1 MTRMTR
7 LRRTAALALAI
18 GLGGGPM
25 VGSAE
30 AQRPGERVRAM
41 RFVEQAAGPQIGLA
55 VREVTPADV
64 ERESLASSRGAVVSA
79 VTDGSPADEAGVRA
93 GDVVVAFDGETVR
106 SARQLSRL
114 VQETPPGRAAGITI
128 RRDGARLEL
137 ELEVTPVNRPVSADD
152 FRGPLD
158 RIGRLGEELGR
169 RFEGFRMPEF
179 DVFRSSRTRL
189 GIGAQAL
196 TPQLAD
202 YFGVEEGVLVTHVE
216 EDSAAS
222 TAGLRAGDVITA
234 VDDRGVSDVDELRRR
249 LDRVEPDEEIS
260 LTITRDGETLTLSA
274 TVESRDGWRSRRT
287 VRRPIDS

>member
-64 ERESLASSRGAVVSA
+64 ERESLVSSRGAVVSA

-114 VQETPPGRAAGITI
+114 VQETPPGRAAGITV
-128 RRDGARLEL
+128 RRDGARL
-137 ELEVTPVNRPVSADD
+137 ELEVTPVNRPASADD

-169 RFEGFRMPEF
+169 RFEGFRIPEF
-179 DVFRSSRTRL
+179 DVFRSRTRL

-216 EDSAAS
+216 EDSGIDGRPS
-222 TAGLRAGDVITA
+222 CGRRDH
-234 VDDRGVSDVDELRRR
+234 RGR
-249 LDRVEPDEEIS
+249 
-260 LTITRDGETLTLSA
+260 
-274 TVESRDGWRSRRT
+274 RSRR
-287 VRRPIDS
+287 VGCR

>member
-64 ERESLASSRGAVVSA
+64 ERESLVSSRGAVVSA

-114 VQETPPGRAAGITI
+114 VQETPPGRAAGITV
-128 RRDGARLEL
+128 RRDGARL
-137 ELEVTPVNRPVSADD
+137 ELEVTPVNRPASADD

-169 RFEGFRMPEF
+169 RFEGFRIPEF
-179 DVFRSSRTRL
+179 DVFRSRTRL

-249 LDRVEPDEEIS
+249 LDRVEPDEEFP

-274 TVESRDGWRSRRT
+274 TVESRDGRRSRRP

>member
-41 RFVEQAAGPQIGLA
+41 RFVEQAAGPQIGLD

-64 ERESLASSRGAVVSA
+64 ERESLVSSRGAVVSA

-114 VQETPPGRAAGITI
+114 VQETPPGRAAGITV
-128 RRDGARLEL
+128 RRDGARL
-137 ELEVTPVNRPVSADD
+137 ELEVTPVNRPASADD

-158 RIGRLGEELGR
+158 RIGRLVEELGR
-169 RFEGFRMPEF
+169 RLEGFRMPEF
-179 DVFRSSRTRL
+179 DVFRSRRTRL

-249 LDRVEPDEEIS
+249 LDRVEPDEEFP

-274 TVESRDGWRSRRT
+274 TVKSRDGRCFRRP

>member
-1 MTRMTR
+1 M
-7 LRRTAALALAI
+7 ALAI
-18 GLGGGPM
+18 GLGGVPM

-30 AQRPGERVRAM
+30 AQGPGERVRTL
-41 RFVEQAAGPQIGLA
+41 RFMEQAAGPQIGLA
-55 VREVTPADV
+55 VRDVTPADV

-106 SARQLSRL
+106 SVRQLTRL
-114 VQETPPGRAAGITI
+114 VQETPPGRAAGITV

-137 ELEVTPVNRPVSADD
+137 EVTPVDRLASADD
-152 FRGPLD
+152 FRGSLD

-169 RFEGFRMPEF
+169 RFENFLKPEL
-179 DVFRSSRTRL
+179 DLFRSSRTRL

-249 LDRVEPDEEIS
+249 LDRVEPDEAFP
-260 LTITRDGETLTLSA
+260 LTITRDGETLTLSV
-274 TVESRDGWRSRRT
+274 TVERRDGWRSRRT
-287 VRRPIDS
+287 VRRPIDSDS

>member
-64 ERESLASSRGAVVSA
+64 ERESLVSSRGAVVSA

-114 VQETPPGRAAGITI
+114 VQETPPGRAAGITV
-128 RRDGARLEL
+128 RRDGARL
-137 ELEVTPVNRPVSADD
+137 ELEVTPVNRPASADD

-169 RFEGFRMPEF
+169 RFEGFRIPEF
-179 DVFRSSRTRL
+179 DVFRSRTRL

-202 YFGVEEGVLVTHVE
+202 YFGVEEGVVVMHVE

-249 LDRVEPDEEIS
+249 LDRVEPDEEFP

-274 TVESRDGWRSRRT
+274 TVESRDGRRSRRP